1 MKELVRKT
9 VRVLA
14 VLVII
19 AASCYLAVEWKGNHD
34 NRMLYENMK
43 KEPESQAAD
52 GEEADRKP
60 GRNFD
65 LEALMERNPDCIGEV
80 EIPGT
85 DIVYPVVFT
94 SREDGLYYLKRNF
107 DREADARG
115 SIFMDF
121 RCDPEKPSTNLI
133 LYGHRMRNG
142 QMFGQLREY
151 RSEEFLKNHP
161 VIYYTDLQGTRTY
174 RIFAVV
180 LSDDPSQMDL
190 TARKYQ
196 YEFTDA
202 DSQEEIR
209 EFCSFMKKRSLHPAG
224 EAAEKALEKT
234 TEISMEKHVE
244 GGAEFL
250 TLRTCDYAMY
260 NGRLSVVAVR
270 VDEEEQP

>member
-1 MKELVRKT
+1 MKELARKT

-14 VLVII
+14 VVVII

-52 GEEADRKP
+52 RKP

-65 LEALMERNPDCIGEV
+65 LEALMARNPDCIGEV

-94 SREDGLYYLKRNF
+94 DREDGLYYLKRNF

-121 RCDPEKPSTNLI
+121 RCDPDKPGTNLI

-161 VIYYTDLQGTRTY
+161 VIYYTDLQGTRSY

-224 EAAEKALEKT
+224 EAAENALKN
-234 TEISMEKHVE
+234 
-244 GGAEFL
+244 GAEFL

-260 NGRLSVVAVR
+260 NGRISVVAVR
-270 VDEEEQP
+270 TDEEEQP